1 MKKSSFT
8 TFIFDLDGVITE
20 TSEYHYKAWKIV
32 CDKIG
37 YNLTRK
43 KNEELKG
50 VNRKKC
56 LDLIM
61 QWSNTKLSEKQ
72 IKILLEEKNNI
83 YKDFI
88 KNLNEK
94 DVCDGVLNFIHEAIK
109 ENINIALYS
118 ASRNAKKILT
128 QLNIIDLFSV
138 IIDGNNVSNSK
149 PDPEGFKKA
158 ADLAITNTEKCVVFE
173 DSYSG
178 IAGANKLNMYTVGI
192 GSKDVLNNAKV
203 VYRSFKN
210 LKIKDIINV
219 Q

>member
-1 MKKSSFT
+1 MINKLNRA
-8 TFIFDLDGVITE
+8 FIFDLDGVITE
-20 TSEYHYKAWKIV
+20 TSEYHFLAWKTV
-32 CDKIG
+32 CKKIG
-37 YNLTRK
+37 YDLTRK

-50 VNRKKC
+50 VNRNKC

-61 QWSNTKLSEKQ
+61 EWGKIRLSEKE
-72 IKILLEEKNNI
+72 IERLLVAISNI
-83 YKDFI
+83 YKDYI
-88 KNLNEK
+88 KDLNEN
-94 DVCDGVLNFIHEAIK
+94 DVCEGVLNFINDAIK
-109 ENINIALYS
+109 NNIKIALYS
-118 ASRNAKKILT
+118 ASRNAKKILC
-128 QLNIIDLFSV
+128 QLKIIDLFTV
-138 IIDGNNVSNSK
+138 IIDGNNVSNAK
-149 PDPEGFKKA
+149 PDPEGFKIA
-158 ADLAITNTEKCVVFE
+158 ADLTKTNTKDCVVFE